1 MVFTVQVKK
10 DGLLFSSEF
19 PWKLG
24 IVLFMAYPSLQKTED
39 ELEKAIKFLTLDNFF
54 DRLEVQRISD
64 DGWNKIKKYVEC
76 VDVARAFQPDILAGK
91 NLSALDEAKRK
102 EAVEYV
108 KSEME
113 VWLKRGVQQFAVCSG
128 HITANNIDEGKKQFT
143 KSIKELAEYALK
155 NCAVISIETFDI
167 DKDKKQ
173 VIGPVHDAAKLVKEI
188 RKEYPN
194 VFLMWDQSHAP
205 LLGET
210 PDVLRNYADILG
222 VIHIGC
228 GLKAKE
234 GLLDWHP
241 VYHTPGALNDEND
254 LAKLFNIL
262 LEIGYCGPVT
272 VEIKPQEG
280 QTSEEVVNS
289 AKGAIYTAYSLA
301 VKKLL

>member
-1 MVFTVQVKK
+1 MVFTIQFKK
-10 DGLLFSSEF
+10 DGLCFSSNF
-19 PWKLG
+19 PWRLG
-24 IVLFMAYPSLQKTED
+24 IVLFMAYPSLQKSEE
-39 ELEKAIKFLTLDNFF
+39 ELEKAINFLTLDNFF

-64 DGWNKIKKYVEC
+64 LGWKKIEKHLENVEI
-76 VDVARAFQPDILAGK
+76 ARAFQPDILAGK
-91 NLSALDEAKRK
+91 NLSAVDESKRQ
-102 EAVEYV
+102 EAVQYV
-108 KSEME
+108 KSEMD
-113 VWLKRGVQQFAVCSG
+113 VWLKRGVKQFAVCSG
-128 HITANNIDEGKKQFT
+128 HITTTMEEGKKQFV
-143 KSIKELAEYALK
+143 KSIKEIAEYALN
-155 NCAVISIETFDI
+155 NCAVISVETFDI

-188 RKEYPN
+188 REEYPN

-205 LLGET
+205 LLDEK
-210 PDVLRNYADILG
+210 PEVLKEYADILG

-254 LAKLFNIL
+254 LAQLFNVL
-262 LEIGYCGPVT
+262 LDIGYCGPVT

-280 QTSEEVVNS
+280 QTSEEVINS

>member
-1 MVFTVQVKK
+1 MVFTVQFKK
-10 DGLLFSSEF
+10 DDLCFSSAF
-19 PWKLG
+19 PWRLG
-24 IVLFMAYPSLQKTED
+24 IVLFMAYPSLQKNEE

-64 DGWNKIKKYVEC
+64 EGWNKIKKQVEH
-76 VDVARAFQPDILAGK
+76 VEIARAFQPDILGGK
-91 NLSALDEAKRK
+91 NLSAIDESKRQ
-102 EAVEYV
+102 EAVQYV

-113 VWLKRGVQQFAVCSG
+113 VWLKRGVNQFAVCSG
-128 HITANNIDEGKKQFT
+128 HIATTMEEGKKQFV

-155 NCAVISIETFDI
+155 NCAAISVETFDI

-205 LLGET
+205 LLDEK
-210 PDVLRNYADILG
+210 PEVLKKYADILG

-254 LAKLFNIL
+254 LAQLFNVL
-262 LEIGYCGPVT
+262 LDIGYCGPVT

-280 QTSEEVVNS
+280 QTSEEVINS

>member
-10 DGLLFSSEF
+10 DGLCLSSDF

-24 IVLFMAYPSLQKTED
+24 IVLFMAYPSLQKSEE
-39 ELEKAIKFLTLDNFF
+39 ELEKAVKFLTLDNFF

-64 DGWNKIKKYVEC
+64 EGWNKIKKYVEN
-76 VDVARAFQPDILAGK
+76 VETARAFQPDILAGK
-91 NLSALDEAKRK
+91 NLSAIDESKRQ
-102 EAVEYV
+102 EAVQYV
-108 KSEME
+108 KSEMD
-113 VWLKRGVQQFAVCSG
+113 VWLKRGVNQFAVCSG
-128 HITANNIDEGKKQFT
+128 HITTTMEEGKKQFI

-155 NCAVISIETFDI
+155 NFAVISLETFDI

-188 RKEYPN
+188 QKEYPN

-205 LLGET
+205 LLNEK
-210 PDVLRNYADILG
+210 PDVLKEYADILG
-222 VIHIGC
+222 VVHVGC
-228 GLKAKE
+228 VLKAKE

-241 VYHTPGALNDEND
+241 VYHTPGAINDEND
-254 LAKLFNIL
+254 LVQLFNIL

-289 AKGAIYTAYSLA
+289 AKGAIYTAYSLTI
-301 VKKLL
+301 KKLL